1 MDGLNSFHKSFAS
14 SQIPVECD
22 LRQCS
27 VQSYLRIHET
37 FIPQL
42 ASGLLLIN
50 VHNNTPSGPR
60 RVCSGVSIYVR
71 GLSYWI
77 SQKQTLK

>member
-27 VQSYLRIHET
+27 IQSRSRIYET
-37 FIPQL
+37 FVHQL
-42 ASGLLLIN
+42 ASGLLLTS
-50 VHNNTPSGPR
+50 VHDNTPSGPR
-60 RVCSGVSIYVR
+60 HVSSGMRVYVR
-71 GLSYWI
+71 ELSDWI
-77 SQKQTLK
+77 SQKRTLK